1 MSAVPRTVVLLQ
13 LLAARLASSGP
24 LSHPVSGTSRRLGQC
39 AGLAYNYH
47 RAVAAHQ
54 DCLQLCDCDRE
65 ARIMADNIDNI
76 VHRRCDHWSYFSRPD
91 QSPHPHQAHCYLY
104 TSNQCS
110 DLR

>member
-1 MSAVPRTVVLLQ
+1 MYERCDSVKTSEIRGQRMSAVPRTVVLLQ
-13 LLAARLASSGP
+13 LLAARLVSSGP

-65 ARIMADNIDNI
+65 G
-76 VHRRCDHWSYFSRPD
+76 
-91 QSPHPHQAHCYLY
+91 LG
-104 TSNQCS
+104 
-110 DLR
+110 L

>member
-65 ARIMADNIDNI
+65 G
-76 VHRRCDHWSYFSRPD
+76 
-91 QSPHPHQAHCYLY
+91 LG
-104 TSNQCS
+104 
-110 DLR
+110 L

>member
-1 MSAVPRTVVLLQ
+1 MYERCAGVKTSKIRGQRMSAVPRTVVLLQ

-47 RAVAAHQ
+47 RAVPAHQ

-65 ARIMADNIDNI
+65 GLG
-76 VHRRCDHWSYFSRPD
+76 S
-91 QSPHPHQAHCYLY
+91 
-104 TSNQCS
+104 
-110 DLR
+110 

>member
-1 MSAVPRTVVLLQ
+1 MYERCDSVKTSEIRGQRMSAVPRTVVLLQ
-13 LLAARLASSGP
+13 LLAWPGLVTSGP

-65 ARIMADNIDNI
+65 
-76 VHRRCDHWSYFSRPD
+76 W
-91 QSPHPHQAHCYLY
+91 LG
-104 TSNQCS
+104 
-110 DLR
+110 L